1 VRRRQFVGACAGAA
15 LAAPLGTPISGS
27 ANLPSFP
34 EPPAADPPFKLSV
47 MLWTVY
53 PTLPF
58 AERLEKVA
66 AAGYHSIEL
75 VGEYKDWSKSD
86 FAAARKKMLQLGI
99 SVDGTAG
106 VWHAIADPADRDTFL
121 RAIIDFI
128 PTMLELETDKLILQ
142 TGNKVVGLSREQ
154 MHANAIETLKRAGE
168 LAGNNQIELLIENI
182 DPEENPKYFL
192 TSSAEGF
199 EILRSVGNPHVKFLY
214 DFFHEQIAEGNLI
227 AKLEKNIDLIGL
239 VHIADVPGRH
249 EPGTGEIHYESI
261 FRKLGQLKYERYVA
275 MEFMPN
281 GDTVAALRAARELAA
296 AAGNAGRKLSSQAA
310 PRSPHATAKA

>member
-15 LAAPLGTPISGS
+15 IAAPLGTPISR
-27 ANLPSFP
+27 LVEFPSTP
-34 EPPAADPPFKLSV
+34 EPSSADPPFKLSV

-53 PTLPF
+53 PKLPF
-58 AERLEKVA
+58 VERLEKVA

-75 VGEYKDWSKSD
+75 VGECKDWSKAD

-99 SVDGTAG
+99 SVDGAAG
-106 VWHAIADPADRDTFL
+106 VWHAIADPADRDAFL
-121 RAIIDFI
+121 KAIADFI

-142 TGNKVVGLSREQ
+142 TGNKVSGLSPEQ

-168 LAGNNQIELLIENI
+168 LAGNNQIELFIENI

-192 TSSAEGF
+192 TSSSEGF

-239 VHIADVPGRH
+239 VHVADVPGRH

-275 MEFMPN
+275 MEFMPT

-296 AAGNAGRKLSSQAA
+296 TAGNAGRKLSSQAA
-310 PRSPHATAKA
+310 PRSKHATATA

>member
-1 VRRRQFVGACAGAA
+1 MRRRQFVGACAAAA
-15 LAAPLGTPISGS
+15 LTTPALGAPISELEQPAVSPDPS
-27 ANLPSFP
+27 AA
-34 EPPAADPPFKLSV
+34 EPPFPLSV

-53 PTLPF
+53 PKLPF
-58 AERLEKVA
+58 AQRLEKVA
-66 AAGYHSIEL
+66 EAGYHSIEL

-86 FAAARKKMLQLGI
+86 FADARKKMRQLNI

-106 VWHAIADPADRDTFL
+106 VWHSIADPTDRDAFL
-121 RAIIDFI
+121 KDIAGFI
-128 PTMLELETDKLILQ
+128 PTMLEIETDKLILQ
-142 TGNKVVGLSREQ
+142 TGNKVPGLSQEQ

-168 LAGNNQIELLIENI
+168 VAANNQIELFIENI

-239 VHIADVPGRH
+239 IHVADVPGRH
-249 EPGTGEIHYESI
+249 EPGTGEINYTNI
-261 FRKLGQLKYERYVA
+261 FRKLGQLKYQRYVA
-275 MEFMPN
+275 MEFMAA
-281 GDTVAALRAARELAA
+281 GDTVAALRAARTMAA
-296 AAGNAGRKLSSQAA
+296 TAGATGGKSSSQI
-310 PRSPHATAKA
+310 PRSDHATASA